1 MGQFNLNLST
11 RPFKP
16 YRAVNL
22 GLFILLV
29 VLVIVSAA
37 QVLSYQQYSALAANS
52 RAVEKETREEFE
64 RLNSDLQSLNA
75 KMRSGNAEAKLNEV
89 KLLNDLLLRKS
100 FSWTS
105 VFANLERVM
114 PENVRLISLS
124 PFIDEE
130 GRTGLNM
137 EIRGRSFADAS
148 EFLRILEAS
157 HNFTDV
163 VLAYTDEKRDAAG
176 DAAFSLSSYYTPGQS
191 KAKAEAKTEAK
202 AEAKGKGAR

>member
-1 MGQFNLNLST
+1 
-11 RPFKP
+11 
-16 YRAVNL
+16 
-22 GLFILLV
+22 
-29 VLVIVSAA
+29 
-37 QVLSYQQYSALAANS
+37 
-52 RAVEKETREEFE
+52 
-64 RLNSDLQSLNA
+64 
-75 KMRSGNAEAKLNEV
+75 
-89 KLLNDLLLRKS
+89 LRKS

-163 VLAYTDEKRDAAG
+163 VLAYTDEKKDAAG
-176 DAAFSLSSYYTPGQS
+176 DVAFSLSSYYTPVQG
-191 KAKAEAKTEAK
+191 KAKAEATKAK
-202 AEAKGKGAR
+202 EKEKGTR